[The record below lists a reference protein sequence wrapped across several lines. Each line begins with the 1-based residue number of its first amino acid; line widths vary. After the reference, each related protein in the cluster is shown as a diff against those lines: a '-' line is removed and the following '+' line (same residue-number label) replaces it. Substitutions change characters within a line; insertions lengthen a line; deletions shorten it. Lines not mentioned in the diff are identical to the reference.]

1 MDARRGDGRRA
12 VGVGLTAAV
21 VVFALG
27 ALVVAGTGCGRGKSA
42 TTVTTTALGVDSRQ
56 AGASTATTAA
66 AAAAGSTAPSAG
78 EAGMPAGVAS
88 TASVAGSQGL
98 APIANLTSAEA
109 NLDRKVVQNASLQI
123 EVKRDTFPRQFD
135 AALALADTYGGYV
148 LSSTSQAQADETV
161 VRSGTI
167 TLRVPSASFNMALK
181 SASALGV
188 VKARQID
195 SQDVTQEY
203 VDLKAQ
209 LANTQAEARAMQDL
223 LARAK
228 TVDDILRVRSVLS
241 GLQQEI
247 EQLKGRIQFLDE
259 HTSYS
264 TLTLNMFEAGVPVAT
279 TTGGNWGFVQA
290 LSNALHNFVNSI
302 NSLIAWLGGALPGL
316 ALLALAAWG
325 GYRVVLTVLRRRRID
340 SGAKVS

>member
-66 AAAAGSTAPSAG
+66 AASTALSPG
-78 EAGMPAGVAS
+78 EAGAPAGVAS
-88 TASVAGSQGL
+88 TASPAGQGL
-98 APIANLTSAEA
+98 EPIANLTSIEA

-290 LSNALHNFVNSI
+290 LSDALHNFVNSI

-340 SGAKVS
+340 SAAKVS